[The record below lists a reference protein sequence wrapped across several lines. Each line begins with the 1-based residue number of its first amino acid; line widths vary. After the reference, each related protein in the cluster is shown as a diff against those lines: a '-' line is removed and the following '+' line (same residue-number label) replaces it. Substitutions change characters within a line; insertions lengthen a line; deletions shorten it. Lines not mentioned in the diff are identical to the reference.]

1 MEVVVTGFDIFAGI
15 PDNFSKKIVEKL
27 KEDQFSCA
35 NGTGEP
41 IKFIYQ
47 ILQVS
52 IGACDEFYKSFDDD
66 KVQKNRVFIH
76 LGVND
81 FGSIKLVRMM

>member
-1 MEVVVTGFDIFAGI
+1 M
-15 PDNFSKKIVEKL
+15 EKL
-27 KEDQFSCA
+27 EEDQFSCA
-35 NGTGEP
+35 NGTGTTID
-41 IKFIYQ
+41 IKYQ
-47 ILQVS
+47 ILEVS

-81 FGSIKLVRMM
+81 FGSIKLVRMMM